1 MARPPKTRRVGFIP
15 DITYFKPAGVPMR
28 QLDEVVLTVEELEA
42 IRLKDLEDLEQADA
56 AELMQ
61 VSRPTFR
68 RILVSAAPR
77 LPMLLPVARLSGL
90 KAECINS
97 ARKLL
102 GDARHPARYA
112 PTTQARHATLLK
124 GRALRPIGVRLRIG
138 CLLSAYIKSASSSS
152 TNLISSPIVCSE
164 KSNLMPAVAYNFD
177 RGAELPRAKSRL

>member
-68 RILVSAAPR
+68 RILVSA
-77 LPMLLPVARLSGL
+77 
-90 KAECINS
+90 
-97 ARKLL
+97 
-102 GDARHPARYA
+102 
-112 PTTQARHATLLK
+112 
-124 GRALRPIGVRLRIG
+124 
-138 CLLSAYIKSASSSS
+138 
-152 TNLISSPIVCSE
+152 
-164 KSNLMPAVAYNFD
+164 
-177 RGAELPRAKSRL
+177 RAKIADALTSGKAIRIEGGVYKLSEEAARRREAPGRGMRRRHRHGMPPY